1 MTAASKR
8 IWDRIADRL
17 KELGSSPKRDEQ
29 LPQWLLDE
37 VLKARDPRLTELV
50 GKLMSQGL
58 DELDPNEREALFR
71 AIVGEEPKPYPR
83 GPCNRCP
90 GASCGVAATAARC

>member
-17 KELGSSPKRDEQ
+17 KELGSSPKPDDK

-37 VLKARDPRLTELV
+37 VLKARDPRLSELV

-58 DELDPNEREALFR
+58 DELQPDEREALFR
-71 AIVGEEPKPYPR
+71 AIVGEKPKP
-83 GPCNRCP
+83 
-90 GASCGVAATAARC
+90 

>member
-17 KELGSSPKRDEQ
+17 KELGRSPKRDDNV
-29 LPQWLLDE
+29 PRWLLNE

-50 GKLMSQGL
+50 GRLMSQGL
-58 DELDPNEREALFR
+58 DELKPEEREALFR
-71 AIVGEEPKPYPR
+71 AIVGEEPKQ
-83 GPCNRCP
+83 
-90 GASCGVAATAARC
+90 

>member
-8 IWDRIADRL
+8 IWERIAERL
-17 KELGSSPKRDEQ
+17 RQLGRGPKHDDP

-37 VLKARDPRLTELV
+37 VLEARDPRLTELV

-58 DELDPNEREALFR
+58 DELQPDEREALFR
-71 AIVGEEPKPYPR
+71 AIVGEGPKP
-83 GPCNRCP
+83 
-90 GASCGVAATAARC
+90 

>member
-17 KELGSSPKRDEQ
+17 KELGKSPKREDNVT
-29 LPQWLLDE
+29 QWLLGE
-37 VLKARDPRLTELV
+37 VFMSKDPQLTELI

-58 DELDPNEREALFR
+58 DELQPHEREGLFR
-71 AIVGEEPKPYPR
+71 AIVGEKPK
-83 GPCNRCP
+83 
-90 GASCGVAATAARC
+90 T

>member
-17 KELGSSPKRDEQ
+17 KELGLSPKREDQ

-37 VLKARDPRLTELV
+37 VLKARDPGLSELV

-58 DELDPNEREALFR
+58 DELQPDEREALFR
-71 AIVGEEPKPYPR
+71 AIVGEEPKP
-83 GPCNRCP
+83 
-90 GASCGVAATAARC
+90 

>member
-1 MTAASKR
+1 MNPERVTPMTAASKR

-17 KELGSSPKRDEQ
+17 KELGLSPKREDQ

-37 VLKARDPRLTELV
+37 VLRARDPGLSELV

-58 DELDPNEREALFR
+58 DELQPDEKEALFR
-71 AIVGEEPKPYPR
+71 AIVGEEPKP
-83 GPCNRCP
+83 
-90 GASCGVAATAARC
+90 

>member
-17 KELGSSPKRDEQ
+17 KELGLSPKPDDK

-37 VLKARDPRLTELV
+37 VLKARDPGLSELV

-58 DELDPNEREALFR
+58 DELQPDEKEALFR
-71 AIVGEEPKPYPR
+71 AIVGEKPKP
-83 GPCNRCP
+83 
-90 GASCGVAATAARC
+90 

>member
-17 KELGSSPKRDEQ
+17 KELGKSPKREDNV
-29 LPQWLLDE
+29 PQWLLGE
-37 VLKARDPRLTELV
+37 VFKSKDPQLTELI

-58 DELDPNEREALFR
+58 DELQPHEREALFR
-71 AIVGEEPKPYPR
+71 AIVGEKPQ
-83 GPCNRCP
+83 
-90 GASCGVAATAARC
+90 T